1 MAKIVIHSDE
11 ARRKLLEGAQ
21 ILAKA
26 VVATLGPKGRNV
38 VIAKDFGGPDV
49 TKDGVTV
56 AEAVSELKDPVMN
69 VGASII
75 REAATNT
82 NDSAGD
88 GTTTAILL
96 ASAMMQEG
104 MKNVAAGANPMDIRR
119 GIEKAAKIVV
129 EKLTESAKQIDSK
142 EETAQVATVSTN
154 HDEELGNMI
163 AEVMDKVGKDGV
175 VTVEESNDIRTSV
188 DYVEGMQFDRG
199 YLSPYFVTDKDTL
212 EASLEDPAI
221 LITDQK
227 LSNVNDIQP
236 IAERILQNLKQPL
249 VIVAEDIEG
258 QALATLVYNKLR
270 GVIKVLAIKAPG
282 FGDRRKQ
289 MLQDLAALTGANV
302 ISEETGRTL
311 ESIDMED
318 LGKAKKVI
326 SDKEN
331 TTVVGSDEFEDAVEE
346 RVAQIKKE
354 IDLATSDYDKEKLQE
369 RMAKLSGG
377 VAVINVGGVTETE
390 LQERK
395 YRVEDALNATRAA
408 LAEGIVAGG
417 GVALL
422 RVTDSLKEVED
433 LRGDEE
439 VGVEIVRKALHSP
452 VHKIAENAGKN
463 GELIASQCKDSK
475 GYDARNDEFVDMFK
489 AGIVDP
495 AKVTKSAV
503 LNASSVAAMLLTNE
517 AVVVENPEDEEE
529 EAAPAGGAPGMGGGM
544 GGMGMM

>member
-11 ARRKLLEGAQ
+11 ARRKLLEGAL
-21 ILAKA
+21 ILSRA

-38 VIAKDFGGPDV
+38 VIGKDYGSPDI

-56 AEAVSELKDPVMN
+56 AEAISELKDPVMN

-75 REAATNT
+75 REAATIT

-96 ASAMMQEG
+96 ASAMMKEG
-104 MKNVAAGANPMDIRR
+104 MKNVAAGSNPMDIRI
-119 GIEKAAKIVV
+119 GIEKAVRVV
-129 EKLTESAKQIDSK
+129 VNKLTESAKQIDSK

-154 HDEELGNMI
+154 HDEDLGNMI

-249 VIVAEDIEG
+249 VIIAEEVEG

-282 FGDRRKQ
+282 FGDKRKQ

-331 TTVVGSDEFEDAVEE
+331 TTIVGSDDFEDAVED

-354 IDLATSDYDKEKLQE
+354 IELATSDYDKEKLQE

-422 RVTDSLKEVED
+422 RVANSLDEIED
-433 LRGDEE
+433 LRGDEK
-439 VGVEIVRKALHSP
+439 VGVEIVKKALYAP

-463 GELIASQCKDSK
+463 GELIASQCKDSI
-475 GYDARNDEFVDMFK
+475 GYDARNEEFVDMFK

-495 AKVTKSAV
+495 AKVTKSAI

-529 EAAPAGGAPGMGGGM
+529 ETMPAGGAPGMGGGM